1 MNKTVNMNLGGFFFH
16 IDEDAYQKLNRYFD
30 AIKRSLSSDGREEI
44 MNDIE
49 SRISELFSE
58 KLNTDK
64 QVLGIKDVD
73 DVIAIMGQPEDYKI
87 EDNDAPETNY
97 SFASSGKSKKMY
109 RDTENGIL
117 GGVSSGL
124 GHYFGVDSVWI
135 RIALVLLVFAGFG
148 TGIVAYLVLWIV
160 IPEAKSTS
168 EKLEMRGEP
177 INISNIEKKVKEE
190 FSSISDKFKNA
201 DYDKMGNQFRSSAE
215 KIGGTLGEVLP
226 KIFEAFGKVI
236 GAFVV
241 FVAASTLI
249 SLIISFFAV
258 GTFPFFDMP
267 WHKYVEAVNYSTIP
281 FWFLILLSIL
291 AVGIPFF
298 FLLILGL
305 KLLITNL
312 KSIGNTAKY
321 TLLALWIISV
331 AALIVFGIK
340 QATAVAYEGKVSS
353 KQQILI
359 NPSDTLKIKFQY
371 NDLYSKNIDDRE
383 DFEFVQDAANRELIY
398 SNDIEF
404 HIMPTSEKTPYV
416 LIENIAN
423 GISQSEAKN
432 RAEKIDY
439 NFKIEGNEIIFDNYL
454 LTEAKNKFRDQEVK
468 IYLYLPKGI
477 VFVTDSSVKEYDDS
491 DNDFFNLHYSSSDYI
506 YKVESNKVKCL
517 NCPPNEDEY
526 DDVDNQELEKDLE
539 EIVPGNVT
547 INKNGISITNDTINS
562 DSKNIK
568 ELKINKDGIIIK
580 TN

>member
-30 AIKRSLSSDGREEI
+30 AIKRSLSNDGREEI

-58 KLNTDK
+58 KLNSDK

-87 EDNDAPETNY
+87 EDNDRQETNY
-97 SFASSGKSKKMY
+97 NYASTEKSKKLY

-148 TGIVAYLVLWIV
+148 TGIIAYIVLWV
-160 IPEAKSTS
+160 VMPEAKTTS
-168 EKLEMRGEP
+168 EKLEMRGKP

-190 FSSISDKFKNA
+190 YGNLTDKLKNA
-201 DYDKMGNQFRSSAE
+201 DYDKMGSQFRSSAE
-215 KIGGTLGEVLP
+215 KIGGTLGDILP
-226 KIFEAFGKVI
+226 KIFVAFGKVL
-236 GAFVV
+236 GAFIV
-241 FVAASTLI
+241 FIAASTLF
-249 SLIISFFAV
+249 SLIISFFV

-281 FWFLILLSIL
+281 FWLLMLLSIL
-291 AVGIPFF
+291 AIGIPFF

-305 KLLITNL
+305 KLLVTNL
-312 KSIGNTAKY
+312 RSIGNAAKY
-321 TLLALWIISV
+321 TLLGLWIISV
-331 AALIVFGIK
+331 AVLVVFGIK
-340 QATAVAYEGKVSS
+340 QATAVAYEGKVSN
-353 KQQILI
+353 KQEVLI
-359 NPSDTLKIKFQY
+359 NPADTLKIKCQY

-404 HIMPTSEKTPYV
+404 HIMPTSEKTAYL

-423 GISQSEAKN
+423 GITQSDAKK
-432 RAEKIDY
+432 RAEKIEY
-439 NFKIEGNEIIFDNYL
+439 NFKIQGNEIIFDNYL
-454 LTEAKNKFRDQEVK
+454 LTEATNKFRDQEVK
-468 IYLYLPKGI
+468 IYLYLPKGT
-477 VFVTDSSVKEYDDS
+477 VFMTDSSVKEYDDS
-491 DNDFFNLHYSSSDYI
+491 DNDFFNLHHISSDYI

-517 NCPPNEDEY
+517 NCPADEDEY
-526 DDVDNQELEKDLE
+526 NDVDNQDIEKELE

-547 INKNGISITNDTINS
+547 INKNGITITNDTISS